1 MAQNNRLL
9 RPGVETTGGIT
20 APPPPAVT
28 YYILQENLDRLLT
41 EDGNLLR
48 KEQSD

>member
-9 RPGVETTGGIT
+9 RPGASTTGGII
-20 APPPPAVT
+20 APPPAAVT
-28 YYILQENLDRLLT
+28 YYILQENLNRLLT
-41 EDGNLLR
+41 EGGDLLR